1 MERNSQDK
9 DNGLRPLNMTLL
21 ILGLVLICLGI
32 RVLGD
37 PVLPAKGGFKIDI
50 SPFQT
55 PLAILSTGV
64 GIFSMWSSFARSSP
78 STDDLLA
85 CPQCE
90 KQFTQNDVENGQCPI
105 CLGEVEPVDNPNE

>member
-21 ILGLVLICLGI
+21 IIGMILIWLGI
-32 RVLGD
+32 RGLED
-37 PVLPAKGGFKIDI
+37 PLLQAKGVMIDI

-55 PLAILSTGV
+55 PFAIAAIGV